1 MLSSG
6 TRYNH
11 RLVKEDINL
20 YKNHPLNKIIFMSS
34 KININGT
41 TNANPGSG
49 LTVILALLKYYK
61 KIRVFGL
68 DLYQKKI

>member
-1 MLSSG
+1 
-6 TRYNH
+6 
-11 RLVKEDINL
+11 
-20 YKNHPLNKIIFMSS
+20 MSS

-68 DLYQKKI
+68 DLYQKKDLDKASFFTL